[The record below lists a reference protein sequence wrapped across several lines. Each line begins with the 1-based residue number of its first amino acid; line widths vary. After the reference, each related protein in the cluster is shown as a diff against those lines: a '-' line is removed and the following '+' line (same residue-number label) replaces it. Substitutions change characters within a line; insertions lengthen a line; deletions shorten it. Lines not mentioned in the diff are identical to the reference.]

1 MLNNRIL
8 NIVVLILLSSL
19 PYLNTLSGEF
29 VSDDTAIVLNNENVK
44 GKTTL
49 YEIFLNK
56 NVMPFSGEIYRPI
69 RDISYR
75 LEWLIGGKS
84 PAIYHATNILLHVI
98 TTLAVFWFLRLLIKD
113 AAVSFL
119 AASLFAVHPI
129 HTESVS
135 WIKGRDDLFFTF
147 FYILSFMMFLKY
159 EDASDR
165 KKLYLLSSASL
176 FILSLFSKEM
186 AVTLPISLALYQAIF
201 KRFKFYTLLPF
212 FIIAA
217 MYMGF
222 RTYVLGQVA
231 QQEYWGG
238 GIFPTMLTMVKGVV
252 QYVRLSFFPIIQCA
266 DYYSFPISAGA
277 DLAVIFSLSV
287 LSALVISL
295 LVQRSKVVLFGGLF
309 FFLALLPV
317 SNIIP
322 IKILI
327 AERFLYLPSLGFCV
341 VLAVV
346 VDKISPSPYITRILG
361 GIIVSMLMLL
371 TIQRN
376 HVWLDEFSLWSDT
389 LIKVPDNPR
398 AHYAMGS
405 VYDSKGLLDKAIME
419 YKEALRYSPDTPYII
434 NALGLAYYKKGTA
447 GDIVNK
453 ELVEE
458 AYRTYEKALKLDASH
473 RDARYNRA
481 ILLHDQG
488 LIDEAIKEYTE
499 LLEYKPSDFDVLNS
513 LGYAYFQKGLFKEA
527 LVHYR
532 KAMSID
538 PGAVAPYNNIGM
550 VYAIAGE
557 TGEAEK
563 WFRKGQE
570 IEPNSAEAHYNL
582 GLLYQRNG
590 KMTEAIKS
598 YRRAIEN
605 RPDYGEAKA
614 RLKELRE
621 N

>member
-1 MLNNRIL
+1 MKNRIL
-8 NIVVLILLSSL
+8 NIIVLILLSSF
-19 PYLNTLSGEF
+19 PYLNTLKGEF
-29 VSDDTAIVLNNENVK
+29 VSDDTVIVLGNENVK

-49 YEIFLNK
+49 YDIFLNK
-56 NVMPFSGEIYRPI
+56 NAMPLSGEIYRPI

-75 LEWLIGGKS
+75 LEWLIGGKN
-84 PAIYHATNILLHVI
+84 PAIFHATNILLHVV
-98 TTLAVFWFLRLLIKD
+98 TTLAAFWFLRLLIKD
-113 AAVSFL
+113 DAVSFL
-119 AASLFAVHPI
+119 AASIFAVHPI

-147 FYILSFMMFLKY
+147 FYMLSFIMFLKY
-159 EDASDR
+159 EDADDR
-165 KKLYLLSSASL
+165 KRLYLLSSASL

-186 AVTLPISLALYQAIF
+186 AVTLPISIVLYQAIF
-201 KRFKFYTLLPF
+201 KRFKFYALLPF
-212 FIIAA
+212 FIIAV
-217 MYMGF
+217 MYMGL

-238 GIFPTMLTMVKGVV
+238 GILPTMLTMMKGVV
-252 QYVRLSFFPIIQCA
+252 QYVRLSFFPINQCA
-266 DYYSFPISAGA
+266 DYYSFPISTGV

-295 LVQRSKVVLFGGLF
+295 LVQRSKVILFGGLF

-341 VLAVV
+341 LLAVV
-346 VDKISPSPYITRILG
+346 VDKISPRPDIFRVFG
-361 GIIVSMLMLL
+361 GIIVSMLLLL

-389 LIKVPDNPR
+389 LIKAPDNPR
-398 AHYAMGS
+398 THYAMGT
-405 VYDSKGLLDKAIME
+405 VYDSKGLMDNAIKE
-419 YKEALRYSPDTPYII
+419 YNEALRYSPDTPYII

-447 GDIVNK
+447 GDVVNE

-458 AYRTYEKALKLDASH
+458 ARRMYEKVLKLDASH
-473 RDARYNRA
+473 RDARYNLA
-481 ILLHDQG
+481 LLLHEQG
-488 LIDEAIKEYTE
+488 LIDEAIKEYTK
-499 LLEYKPSDFDVLNS
+499 LLEYKLSDFDALNS

-538 PGAVAPYNNIGM
+538 PGAAAPYNNIGM
-550 VYAIAGE
+550 VYAMAGE
-557 TGEAEK
+557 TEEAEK
-563 WFRKGQE
+563 WFRKGLD
-570 IEPNSAEAHYNL
+570 IEPRSAEAHYNL
-582 GLLYQRNG
+582 GLLYQGNG
-590 KMTEAIKS
+590 RMAEAIKS
-598 YRRAIEN
+598 YKRAIEI
-605 RPDYGEAKA
+605 RPDYGEARS
-614 RLKELRE
+614 RLKELR
-621 N
+621 